1 MPLKKNPL
9 TPSTK
14 SFLITLR
21 LTTPASAADA
31 WIDTIILGSGIATLI
46 VSNSKIND
54 TMEIF
59 EALKKSGILLKDA
72 NVIVENESREQKKSR
87 FIGMLL
93 GTLVASLKVNLLASK
108 GEIAMSQ
115 GLAVIRACEGAIRQ
129 DF

>member
-1 MPLKKNPL
+1 MPLKKNAL

-31 WIDTIILGSGIATLI
+31 WIDTIILGSGIVTLI
-46 VSNSKIND
+46 VSNLKIND

-72 NVIVENESREQKKSR
+72 NVIVENESREQKKAD
-87 FIGMLL
+87 LL
-93 GTLVASLKVNLLASK
+93 V
-108 GEIAMSQ
+108 
-115 GLAVIRACEGAIRQ
+115 CC
-129 DF
+129 